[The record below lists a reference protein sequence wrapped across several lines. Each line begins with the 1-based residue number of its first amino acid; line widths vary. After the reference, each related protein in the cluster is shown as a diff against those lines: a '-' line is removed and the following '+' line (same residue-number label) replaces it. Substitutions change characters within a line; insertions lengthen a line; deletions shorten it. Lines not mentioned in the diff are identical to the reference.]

1 MLELIGIFSVL
12 CFSKLMK
19 KKHLNMATFKIPA
32 LHLIKKY
39 IYILNAFIRLV
50 FGPPCNYKNDIQD
63 NDKRQNFTN
72 SPNTFLILHTAF
84 CSHYQYMRRL
94 ISRKR

>member
-1 MLELIGIFSVL
+1 
-12 CFSKLMK
+12 
-19 KKHLNMATFKIPA
+19 MATFKIPA

-72 SPNTFLILHTAF
+72 SPNTFFDFAYCILFTLSIYA
-84 CSHYQYMRRL
+84 
-94 ISRKR
+94 